1 MNPELLYVPPTNCG
15 TENVD
20 LATVPLDCFFGP
32 YWVREDTSDVLQ
44 VSVLGRMMFGRP
56 QDGMPAFFLAVLR
69 DGPPPPPRCRGRI
82 SGFAVA
88 DATPCHGRH
97 GPAAP
102 PSRARPPPPPRPGRS
117 RASP

>member
-44 VSVLGRMMFGRP
+44 VSVLRRMIFRRP
-56 QDGMPAFFLAVLR
+56 QDGMPTFFWRFCATGRRPRRVAVV
-69 DGPPPPPRCRGRI
+69 G
-82 SGFAVA
+82 
-88 DATPCHGRH
+88 
-97 GPAAP
+97 
-102 PSRARPPPPPRPGRS
+102 S
-117 RASP
+117 RASQGVK